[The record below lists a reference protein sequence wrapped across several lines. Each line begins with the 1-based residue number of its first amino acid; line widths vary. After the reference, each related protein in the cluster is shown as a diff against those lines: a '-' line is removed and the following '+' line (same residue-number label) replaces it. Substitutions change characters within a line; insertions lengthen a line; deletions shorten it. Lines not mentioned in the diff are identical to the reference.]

1 MNIVK
6 IKKIAAD
13 GTATV
18 TERDY
23 KSVEIAQDSAFRKSV
38 KEPDASFKVVV
49 FNINIESPEKEFSS
63 SRFSKGD
70 AHVLR
75 VIRNKAHRTAVKE
88 QREVEMWRKADE
100 RFTAKVVRT
109 AKTAVRN
116 SELEYKAAIRE
127 EKEIG
132 RWEKSDG
139 IYHDRMGKRTLRE
152 MAEIEKWEKYNDKF
166 NDSIVK

>member
-6 IKKIAAD
+6 IKRIAAD

-38 KEPDASFKVVV
+38 KEPDVSFKVAV
-49 FNINIESPEKEFSS
+49 FNIDIDSPEKEFGS

-75 VIRNKAHRTAVKE
+75 VFRNKTHRTAVKE

-100 RFTAKVVRT
+100 RLTAKVERT
-109 AKTAVRN
+109 AKSAVRN
-116 SELEYKAAIRE
+116 SEKEYKEAVRE
-127 EKEIG
+127 QKEIG

-152 MAEIEKWEKYNDKF
+152 MAEIEKWEKYTDKF
-166 NDSIVK
+166 NNSIIK